1 MLLARREADTEGR
14 EGEELTP
21 VFKEVA
27 PDDAADILADL
38 TEDLRAGILEGMADE
53 ESEVSDT
60 DLLAAVGAVANAVE
74 AQEARDIVFLQQV
87 EVVLQHWW
95 AGAPAK
101 AAAVE
106 VRRLVLLEDI
116 AAGSGP
122 PDCPPTQQ
130 EP

>member
-1 MLLARREADTEGR
+1 MAGGEGTA
-14 EGEELTP
+14 GA
-21 VFKEVA
+21 A
-27 PDDAADILADL
+27 PS
-38 TEDLRAGILEGMADE
+38 GVADE
-53 ESEVSDT
+53 DSEVSDT
-60 DLLAAVGAVANAVE
+60 DLLAAVGAVASAVE
-74 AQEARDIVFLQQV
+74 AQEARDIIFLQQV
-87 EVVLQHWW
+87 EVVLQHWR

-122 PDCPPTQQ
+122 PDCPPLEAQGRGFMHGHAKVQQ